1 MVWCSGYTGPYLG
14 WRIPLFLIVGFHMQ
28 IAVYIGVQRLVQQLL
43 IVLAI
48 LGALLISYFIST
60 WVLFNKSASA

>member
-1 MVWCSGYTGPYLG
+1 
-14 WRIPLFLIVGFHMQ
+14 MQ

-48 LGALLISYFIST
+48 LGVLLINYFIST

>member
-1 MVWCSGYTGPYLG
+1 
-14 WRIPLFLIVGFHMQ
+14 MQ

-48 LGALLISYFIST
+48 YYSFLSQAIQCCLRSSPYKISIIIPLIRHNKVIP
-60 WVLFNKSASA
+60 LRKSAR

>member
-1 MVWCSGYTGPYLG
+1 
-14 WRIPLFLIVGFHMQ
+14 MQ

-48 LGALLISYFIST
+48 LG
-60 WVLFNKSASA
+60 VPFNKLLY